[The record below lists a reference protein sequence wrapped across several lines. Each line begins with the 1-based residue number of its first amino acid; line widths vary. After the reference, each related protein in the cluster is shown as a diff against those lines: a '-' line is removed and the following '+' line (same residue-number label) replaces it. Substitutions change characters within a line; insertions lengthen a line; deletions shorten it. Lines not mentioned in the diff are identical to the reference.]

1 MELHPLND
9 FVLVTEQTCTWVS
22 LISLSK
28 QYIRALRIDTI
39 GNKHINNVHVYELNC
54 CYQIDRLIYSQP
66 FTMLQMMDT
75 KFIETCKVELA
86 NNILKFTI
94 QNHVSQ
100 TYQPISF
107 AILYT
112 YMYNYV
118 RQ

>member
-1 MELHPLND
+1 MD
-9 FVLVTEQTCTWVS
+9 
-22 LISLSK
+22 
-28 QYIRALRIDTI
+28 RI
-39 GNKHINNVHVYELNC
+39 
-54 CYQIDRLIYSQP
+54 IYSQQ
-66 FTMLQMMDT
+66 FAMLQMMDT

-100 TYQPISF
+100 TYQAINF

-118 RQ
+118 KQ

>member
-1 MELHPLND
+1 
-9 FVLVTEQTCTWVS
+9 
-22 LISLSK
+22 
-28 QYIRALRIDTI
+28 
-39 GNKHINNVHVYELNC
+39 
-54 CYQIDRLIYSQP
+54 
-66 FTMLQMMDT
+66 MLQMMDT

-100 TYQPISF
+100 TYQAINF

>member
-1 MELHPLND
+1 MD
-9 FVLVTEQTCTWVS
+9 
-22 LISLSK
+22 
-28 QYIRALRIDTI
+28 RI
-39 GNKHINNVHVYELNC
+39 
-54 CYQIDRLIYSQP
+54 IYSQQ

-94 QNHVSQ
+94 QNHVSKA
-100 TYQPISF
+100 YQAISF

-118 RQ
+118 KTVVFAFGISYFLNLSNVPNANSDCLLISLSKQVLLVD

>member
-1 MELHPLND
+1 MS
-9 FVLVTEQTCTWVS
+9 QTV
-22 LISLSK
+22 
-28 QYIRALRIDTI
+28 AMMDRI
-39 GNKHINNVHVYELNC
+39 
-54 CYQIDRLIYSQP
+54 IYSQQ

-100 TYQPISF
+100 AYQAISF

-118 RQ
+118 KTVVFAIGNNLFFESVQCP

>member
-1 MELHPLND
+1 
-9 FVLVTEQTCTWVS
+9 
-22 LISLSK
+22 
-28 QYIRALRIDTI
+28 
-39 GNKHINNVHVYELNC
+39 
-54 CYQIDRLIYSQP
+54 
-66 FTMLQMMDT
+66 MDT

-100 TYQPISF
+100 TYQAINF

-118 RQ
+118 KTVVFAFGISYFLNPSNVPNANSDCLLISLSKQVV

>member
-1 MELHPLND
+1 MD
-9 FVLVTEQTCTWVS
+9 
-22 LISLSK
+22 
-28 QYIRALRIDTI
+28 RI
-39 GNKHINNVHVYELNC
+39 
-54 CYQIDRLIYSQP
+54 IYSQQ

-100 TYQPISF
+100 TNQAINF

-118 RQ
+118 KTVVFAIGNNLFFESVQCP